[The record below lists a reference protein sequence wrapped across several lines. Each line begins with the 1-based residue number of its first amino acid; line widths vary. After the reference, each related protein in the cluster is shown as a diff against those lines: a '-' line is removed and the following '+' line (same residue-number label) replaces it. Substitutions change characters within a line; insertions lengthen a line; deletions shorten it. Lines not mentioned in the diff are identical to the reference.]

1 MSMTRGRDVWHA
13 VGSHGETRRRR
24 VGQRSRPQER
34 RKGSPQSPVAG
45 HDRRQVRRRWM
56 PVGCTMGGT
65 LRRRCAAVAAHA
77 LAAAT
82 GSGMGNAHG
91 AAALLDHEAV
101 AGGTRHKANG

>member
-1 MSMTRGRDVWHA
+1 MPVACRPDSLLADRGRSV
-13 VGSHGETRRRR
+13 
-24 VGQRSRPQER
+24 
-34 RKGSPQSPVAG
+34 
-45 HDRRQVRRRWM
+45 VR
-56 PVGCTMGGT
+56 GT
-65 LRRRCAAVAAHA
+65 GDMDDDGVEVSAHA

>member
-1 MSMTRGRDVWHA
+1 
-13 VGSHGETRRRR
+13 
-24 VGQRSRPQER
+24 
-34 RKGSPQSPVAG
+34 
-45 HDRRQVRRRWM
+45 
-56 PVGCTMGGT
+56 MGGT